1 LMMGVRLVTLWG
13 RARSGRW
20 VVTGAVRA

>member
-1 LMMGVRLVTLWG
+1 MMGVRLVTLWG